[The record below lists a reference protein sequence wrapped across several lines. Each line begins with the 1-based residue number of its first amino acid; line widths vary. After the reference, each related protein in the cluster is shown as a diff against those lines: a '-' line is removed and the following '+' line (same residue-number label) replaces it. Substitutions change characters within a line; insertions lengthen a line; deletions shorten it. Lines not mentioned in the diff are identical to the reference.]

1 RLDGRLRNHFGRASG
16 PSGAGPQARG
26 ARPHRPAPSRP
37 AGRRVLALAER
48 GGLLLRRDGP
58 SSAGGAGLSPAPPA
72 EASGHRVARR
82 RLPPAGRPDRVFA
95 DRVAES
101 PSVRASVWWSA

>member
-1 RLDGRLRNHFGRASG
+1 MPTGLYLLVWADRADGYGLAVSGFNDQLSDLYRIVKLSWPILHYLPFPLDSG
-16 PSGAGPQARG
+16 QIGL
-26 ARPHRPAPSRP
+26 P
-37 AGRRVLALAER
+37 AGW
-48 GGLLLRRDGP
+48 
-58 SSAGGAGLSPAPPA
+58 PADT
-72 EASGHRVARR
+72 RR